1 VAAEAAV
8 AVKEATVAEAV
19 TAEVMY
25 VVVGSA
31 GVVIESVL
39 IMEEQVALVEMAEM
53 EAQVGDI
60 DGMETMPSQNT
71 LVLRIEEAVTAVAV
85 QAVTVEEA
93 ELEELAVQAEL
104 GQTTMVLPN
113 GQLVRVPVVM
123 VVKLVVMVLALK
135 QVVEGIQAVSQEN
148 LAEAEAQGEMVKR
161 NSQSVVAVA

>member
-1 VAAEAAV
+1 MAAR
-8 AVKEATVAEAV
+8 EATVAEAV

-25 VVVGSA
+25 VAVGSA
-31 GVVIESVL
+31 GVVIESVPT
-39 IMEEQVALVEMAEM
+39 MEEQGVLEEMAEM

-60 DGMETMPSQNT
+60 DGMEIMPSQNT

-93 ELEELAVQAEL
+93 ELEELVVLVEL
-104 GQTTMVLPN
+104 VQTTMVLPN

>member
-1 VAAEAAV
+1 MAA
-8 AVKEATVAEAV
+8 KEATVAEAV

-31 GVVIESVL
+31 GAVIESVL
-39 IMEEQVALVEMAEM
+39 IMEEQEALEEMAEM

-85 QAVTVEEA
+85 QAATVEEA
-93 ELEELAVQAEL
+93 ELEELAVQAAL
-104 GQTTMVLPN
+104 VQTTMVLLN
-113 GQLVRVPVVM
+113 GQLVKVPVVM

-148 LAEAEAQGEMVKR
+148 LAEMVAMVVMVKR
-161 NSQSVVAVA
+161 NSQSVVVVA

>member
-1 VAAEAAV
+1 MAA
-8 AVKEATVAEAV
+8 KEATVAEAV

-31 GVVIESVL
+31 GAVIESVL
-39 IMEEQVALVEMAEM
+39 IMEEQGALEEMAEM

-85 QAVTVEEA
+85 QAATVEEA
-93 ELEELAVQAEL
+93 ELEELAVQAAL
-104 GQTTMVLPN
+104 VQTTMVLLN
-113 GQLVRVPVVM
+113 GQLVKVPVVM

-148 LAEAEAQGEMVKR
+148 LAEVEVQAEMVKR

>member
-1 VAAEAAV
+1 MAA
-8 AVKEATVAEAV
+8 KEATVAEAV

-25 VVVGSA
+25 VAVGSA

-39 IMEEQVALVEMAEM
+39 TMEEQGVLVEMAEM
-53 EAQVGDI
+53 EAKVGDI

-85 QAVTVEEA
+85 QAATVEEA
-93 ELEELAVQAEL
+93 ELEELAVQAAL
-104 GQTTMVLPN
+104 VQTTMVLLN
-113 GQLVRVPVVM
+113 GQLVKVPVEM

-148 LAEAEAQGEMVKR
+148 LAEVEVQAEMVKR

>member
-1 VAAEAAV
+1 M
-8 AVKEATVAEAV
+8 AEAV

-25 VVVGSA
+25 VAVGSA

-93 ELEELAVQAEL
+93 ELEELVVEEEL

-113 GQLVRVPVVM
+113 GQLVRVLVVI

-148 LAEAEAQGEMVKR
+148 LAETEAQGEMVKI

>member
-1 VAAEAAV
+1 M

>member
-1 VAAEAAV
+1 MAAEAAV
-8 AVKEATVAEAV
+8 AKEATVAEAV

-25 VVVGSA
+25 VAVGSA

-39 IMEEQVALVEMAEM
+39 TMEEQGVLVEMAEM
-53 EAQVGDI
+53 EAKVGDI

-93 ELEELAVQAEL
+93 ELEELVVEEEL

-113 GQLVRVPVVM
+113 GQLVRVPVVI

-148 LAEAEAQGEMVKR
+148 LAETEAQGEMVKI

>member
-1 VAAEAAV
+1 
-8 AVKEATVAEAV
+8 
-19 TAEVMY
+19 
-25 VVVGSA
+25 
-31 GVVIESVL
+31 
-39 IMEEQVALVEMAEM
+39 MEEQGALEEMAEM

-85 QAVTVEEA
+85 QAATVEEA
-93 ELEELAVQAEL
+93 ELEELAVQAAL
-104 GQTTMVLPN
+104 VQTTMVLLN
-113 GQLVRVPVVM
+113 GQLVKVPVVM

-148 LAEAEAQGEMVKR
+148 LAEVEVQAEMVKR

>member
-1 VAAEAAV
+1 
-8 AVKEATVAEAV
+8 
-19 TAEVMY
+19 M
-25 VVVGSA
+25 VVGSA
-31 GVVIESVL
+31 GAVIESVL
-39 IMEEQVALVEMAEM
+39 IMEEQEALEEMAEM

-85 QAVTVEEA
+85 QAATVEEA
-93 ELEELAVQAEL
+93 ELEELAVQAAL
-104 GQTTMVLPN
+104 VQTTMVLLN
-113 GQLVRVPVVM
+113 GQLVKVPVVM

-148 LAEAEAQGEMVKR
+148 LAEVEVQAEMVKR